1 MIWDR
6 NSERKAPHAE
16 IRDGGLSRTRTLV
29 TIVIV
34 SLLALAACNELSI
47 FGTASVVT
55 TDKTLAD
62 HAVSYLSGKDCYTV
76 RKQTGR
82 SYCKEDERNP
92 TPTVHCYR
100 NLGGVTCY
108 EQQNPY
114 GDGRKEIGAEG
125 YEAHRQE

>member
-6 NSERKAPHAE
+6 NGASRKLRTP
-16 IRDGGLSRTRTLV
+16 RFGMVDVSRMRTLV
-29 TIVIV
+29 TIV

-47 FGTASVVT
+47 FGTASVVA

-62 HAVSYLSGKDCYTV
+62 HAVSYFSGKDCYTV
-76 RKQTGR
+76 RKETGR

-108 EQQNPY
+108 EKQNPY
-114 GDGRKEIGAEG
+114 GDRRKEVGVEG
-125 YEAHRQE
+125 YEADQQD

>member
-1 MIWDR
+1 MVDV
-6 NSERKAPHAE
+6 
-16 IRDGGLSRTRTLV
+16 SRMRILV
-29 TIVIV
+29 TIV

-47 FGTASVVT
+47 FGTASVVA

-76 RKQTGR
+76 RKETGR

-100 NLGGVTCY
+100 NLGGVSCY
-108 EQQNPY
+108 EKQNPY
-114 GDGRKEIGAEG
+114 GDRRKEVGVEG
-125 YEAHRQE
+125 YEAHQQD